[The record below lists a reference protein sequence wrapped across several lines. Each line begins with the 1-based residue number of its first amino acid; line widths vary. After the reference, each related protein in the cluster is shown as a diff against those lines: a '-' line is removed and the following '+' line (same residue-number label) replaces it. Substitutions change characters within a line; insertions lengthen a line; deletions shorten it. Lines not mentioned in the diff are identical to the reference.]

1 MTTPPLT
8 GTRMAKF
15 QEGQILLLTQSEGR
29 HAHMAE
35 LGMIEDIEDGP
46 HILNGESTWQKR
58 QNRRMVLQ
66 LIG

>member
-1 MTTPPLT
+1 MELISVGFVTTPPFT

-46 HILNGESTWQKR
+46 HILNGKGAWQKR
-58 QNRRMVLQ
+58 
-66 LIG
+66 